1 MLNYRIKIASIAL
14 CLAIVSVGCSR
25 FTEEEAAS
33 ISRGEEIYI
42 THCVSCH
49 GPKGDGLQGA
59 YPSLQKPQIESFHTE
74 RAVNLILNGSGFDG
88 GMKPIA
94 LEDQEIVDVVNY
106 IQNEWGNEANVLA
119 SLNEIKN

>member
-1 MLNYRIKIASIAL
+1 MLNDRKKLFLVIL
-14 CLAIVSVGCSR
+14 CVSFITIGCTR
-25 FTEEEAAS
+25 FTEEEQAS
-33 ISRGEEIYI
+33 IYRGEEIYI

-49 GPKGDGLQGA
+49 GPNGDGLDGA

-74 RAVNLILNGSGFDG
+74 RAVSLILNGSGFDG

-106 IQNEWGNEANVLA
+106 IQNEWGNEASILT
-119 SLNEIKN
+119 SLKEIN